1 MEEDAPVLHLAVD
14 PGKKG
19 AVACLFPSGAI
30 YTANYTTTK
39 DMADTLKEWETQSFL
54 EHFHYRVEVH
64 LESVHSSPQAG
75 PKQSFAFG
83 QNFGEWLGILT
94 TRSVKIIMVKP
105 QEWQRMIPGRS
116 GKTGSEL
123 KNVLKSHAQR
133 LFPNHKVTLTNA
145 DALLI
150 LNYATSK

>member
-1 MEEDAPVLHLAVD
+1 MEDDAPVLRIAVD

-19 AVACLFPSGAI
+19 AMAVKFPSGVI
-30 YTANYTTTK
+30 HTANYTTTK
-39 DMADTLKEWETQSFL
+39 DVADKLKEWETESFL
-54 EHFHYRVEVH
+54 AHFHYKTVVH

-94 TRSVKIIMVKP
+94 ARSVKIVMVKP

-133 LFPNHKVTLTNA
+133 LFPDVKVTLANA